1 MMKRLFCLL
10 LALMAPMATA
20 QEVDPNISPSL
31 ARPLGPNDPF
41 SAEIF
46 VLVSVQGQQSTYSAQ
61 ISFEAGRVAGLGP
74 CNSFFADLT
83 YSDAAFAL
91 GPIGATRKA
100 CPDLAAE
107 AEFFKLLGQVTHA
120 DRREGQITLMRGA
133 EVLLYFVVP
142 RG

>member
-1 MMKRLFCLL
+1 MKLALPLL
-10 LALMAPMATA
+10 LALMAPIANA
-20 QEVDPNISPSL
+20 QEIDPDASPSL
-31 ARPLGPNDPF
+31 ARPLGPNDAFGP
-41 SAEIF
+41 EIYT
-46 VLVSVQGQQSTYSAQ
+46 LVSVLGQQTPYSAQ

-91 GPIGATRKA
+91 GPIGSTRKA

-107 AEFFKLLGQVTHA
+107 AEFFNLLGQVTHA
-120 DRREGQITLMRGA
+120 DRREGQITLMRGTK
-133 EVLLYFVVP
+133 ELLYFVVP

>member
-1 MMKRLFCLL
+1 MKLALSLL
-10 LALMAPMATA
+10 LALMAPIATA
-20 QEVDPNISPSL
+20 QEIDPNASPSL

-41 SAEIF
+41 GAEIF
-46 VLVSVQGQQSTYSAQ
+46 VLVSVKGQQTPYSAQ
-61 ISFEAGRVAGLGP
+61 ISFDGGRVAGLGP

-83 YSDAAFAL
+83 YSDDAFKI

-107 AEFFKLLGQVTHA
+107 AEFFKLLGQVTHT
-120 DRREGQITLMRGA
+120 DRREGQVTLMRGA

>member
-1 MMKRLFCLL
+1 MK
-10 LALMAPMATA
+10 LALSLILALIAPMACA
-20 QEVDPNISPSL
+20 QDIDPNASPSL

-41 SAEIF
+41 GPEIF
-46 VLVSVQGQQSTYSAQ
+46 VLVSVKGQQTAYSAE
-61 ISFEAGRVAGLGP
+61 ISFVGGRVAGIGP

-83 YSDAAFAL
+83 YAEHAFKI

-107 AEFFKLLGQVTHA
+107 AEFFKLLGQVTQA
-120 DRREGQITLMRGA
+120 DRRDGQITLMRGDEA
-133 EVLLYFVVP
+133 LLYFVVP